1 VADDALTD
9 FELLEQW
16 RADSE
21 EAGRALF
28 GRYFDSVYRFF
39 RNKVDDAAEDL
50 TQQTFMG
57 LVQGK
62 DRFRGDASF
71 RTYLFM
77 IARKKLYSY
86 LRKGQ
91 RRSEP
96 VRFDST
102 SVADLGLVSP
112 SRAVAERQEHQLL
125 LQALRRLP
133 VEMQVA
139 LELFYW
145 EDLTVT
151 EIADVLETPVGT
163 VKSRL
168 QRARARLDTVIA
180 ELSQSEALLR
190 STVDNFELWAKQLQ
204 KQLGRHD
211 GPASGD
217 AAADSEVEDD
227 PEQGQ

>member
-1 VADDALTD
+1 MADAASDFDLLTR
-9 FELLEQW
+9 W
-16 RADSE
+16 REGEE
-21 EAGRALF
+21 EAGRDLF

-39 RNKVDDAAEDL
+39 RNKVDEAAEDL

-91 RRSEP
+91 RRADP
-96 VRFDST
+96 LRFDST

-112 SRAVAERQEHQLL
+112 SRAVADRQEHQLL

-145 EDLTVT
+145 EELTVT
-151 EIADVLETPVGT
+151 EIAEVLETPVGT

-204 KQLGRHD
+204 KQMGKP
-211 GPASGD
+211 PAS
-217 AAADSEVEDD
+217 ELEDD
-227 PEQGQ
+227 AEEGQ

>member
-1 VADDALTD
+1 M
-9 FELLEQW
+9 
-16 RADSE
+16 
-21 EAGRALF
+21 
-28 GRYFDSVYRFF
+28 YRFF
-39 RNKVDDAAEDL
+39 RNKVDEAAEDL

-62 DRFRGDASF
+62 DRFRGEASF

-77 IARKKLYSY
+77 IARKRLYSY
-86 LRKGQ
+86 LRRAQ
-91 RRSEP
+91 RDQSVAPWSE
-96 VRFDST
+96 R
-102 SVADLGLVSP
+102 SVADLGLPSP
-112 SRAVAERQEHQLL
+112 SRAVAQHQEQRLL
-125 LQALRRLP
+125 LLALRRLP

-145 EDLTVT
+145 EELTVT

>member
-1 VADDALTD
+1 MGDAASDFDLLTR
-9 FELLEQW
+9 W
-16 RADSE
+16 RDGQE
-21 EAGRALF
+21 EAGRDLF

-91 RRSEP
+91 RRADP
-96 VRFDST
+96 LRFDST

-112 SRAVAERQEHQLL
+112 SRAVADRQEHQLL

-145 EDLTVT
+145 EEMTVT
-151 EIADVLETPVGT
+151 EIAEVLETPVGT

-204 KQLGRHD
+204 KQMGK
-211 GPASGD
+211 PA
-217 AAADSEVEDD
+217 AVSELEDD
-227 PEQGQ
+227 AEEGQ